1 MNHVMFMDEY
11 SVNIHLT
18 RFKEFPLSNR
28 HKGLNIKKK
37 KKKKKKLSRSSCT
50 GSEKTN
56 LTNIHEDTGSIHG
69 LAHCVKDLALT

>member
-1 MNHVMFMDEY
+1 MDEY

-37 KKKKKKLSRSSCT
+37 KKKKKKKC
-50 GSEKTN
+50 
-56 LTNIHEDTGSIHG
+56 
-69 LAHCVKDLALT
+69 LAYNVKAKRKQI